1 MQYTICKEQMQ
12 EVEAGAYLAYGIC
25 YGGKRIGDISTDE
38 KSVLDLVHRMNEGG
52 LSLMHLSDVLED
64 FLAE

>member
-12 EVEAGAYLAYGIC
+12 EVEAGTYLTYGIC
-25 YGGKRIGDISTDE
+25 YEGKKIGDISTNP
-38 KSVLDLVHRMNEGG
+38 KSVSNLVSRMNDGR
-52 LSLMHLSDVLED
+52 LSVIHLSDVLED